1 MSPNV
6 IVNLPIRITVI
17 IEGLLGTIF
26 NSAAIIIVFKTQFG
40 SKLTTCMLRAQPIF
54 DFCACFFTAIYYII
68 QCTDRYNELT
78 GLYIIDLVICHT
90 WFRNAYFW
98 LSCTFSVQ
106 NLVCISV
113 DRVSSVIFPRLYKTH
128 SCQFTLTYFAYMIL
142 MSLFLYMPAPI
153 LRRYMITH
161 CEMDFSFTWVET
173 SLFLD
178 IMVYSWIMFAYFI
191 PVLVMLISHIWV
203 IHIIRKFHSSRHTRT
218 SHKNES
224 TSHIRRKIS
233 QLVITTAILSGQL
246 ALLHSYESIR
256 QILIA
261 NKIMAYNYQSITG
274 HLGPIFILLGC
285 VLNPCVLI
293 LTTATLRRR
302 LSISIKV
309 FTEKMSIT
317 GKKERSSS

>member
-1 MSPNV
+1 MDHNV

-54 DFCACFFTAIYYII
+54 DFFACLFTAIYYIT
-68 QCTDRYNELT
+68 QCTDRYNKLT
-78 GLYIIDLVICHT
+78 GLYIIDILICHT

-128 SCQFTLTYFAYMIL
+128 SCQFTVTYFAYMIL

-153 LRRYMITH
+153 LRRYMIDH
-161 CEMDFSFTWVET
+161 CEMDFSFQWIAISE
-173 SLFLD
+173 FLD
-178 IMVYSWIMFAYFI
+178 FMVYSWIIFAYFI

-203 IHIIRKFHSSRHTRT
+203 IQIIRKFHSSRHTCT
-218 SHKNES
+218 SQNNQS
-224 TSHIRRKIS
+224 TLHMRRKIS

-246 ALLHSYESIR
+246 ALLHSYEAIR

-261 NKIMAYNYQSITG
+261 NKIMTYDYQSITG
-274 HLGPIFILLGC
+274 HLGPILILLGC

-302 LSISIKV
+302 LSISIKH
-309 FTEKMSIT
+309 FTEKISIS
-317 GKKERSSS
+317 GKKDKASS

>member
-1 MSPNV
+1 MARTV

-68 QCTDRYNELT
+68 QSTDYYNKLT

-90 WFRNAYFW
+90 WFRNANFW

-113 DRVSSVIFPRLYKTH
+113 DRVSSVIFPRLYRTH
-128 SCQFTLTYFAYMIL
+128 SCQFTVTYYTYMIL
-142 MSLFLYMPAPI
+142 MSLFLYMPAPV
-153 LRRYMITH
+153 LRRYVNDH
-161 CEMDFSFTWVET
+161 CEMDFSFPWIAASV
-173 SLFLD
+173 FLD
-178 IMVYSWIMFAYFI
+178 FMVYSWIIFAYFI
-191 PVLVMLISHIWV
+191 PVLVMLISHVWV
-203 IHIIRKFHSSRHTRT
+203 INIIRKTHSSRHSRISQNTQ
-218 SHKNES
+218 S
-224 TSHIRRKIS
+224 TLHIKRKIS

-246 ALLHSYESIR
+246 ALLHAFESIR

-261 NKIMAYNYQSITG
+261 NKVIAYSYRSITG
-274 HLGPIFILLGC
+274 HLGPMLILLGC

-302 LSISIKV
+302 LSISLKIITERMSVSGNNSIKH
-309 FTEKMSIT
+309 I
-317 GKKERSSS
+317 